1 MFRYPPLVVLPPAV
15 PTYTFPFA
23 TLGTVNFTAMP
34 AGTSADEMRV
44 QDVAFESVLNRQS
57 NVAASKAH
65 RFALPPLEALPASI
79 NQTIALVEALLGA
92 ETVGVGP
99 GQPKVC
105 VVVAVGVVQK
115 PAPVVPVQL
124 EPLG

>member
-1 MFRYPPLVVLPPAV
+1 MFRYPPVVELPPAV

-23 TLGTVNFTAMP
+23 TLGTVNLTAMP
-34 AGTSADEMRV
+34 AGTSVDEILV
-44 QDVAFESVLNRQS
+44 QEVAVDEVVYRQS
-57 NVAASKAH
+57 RVAASKAH
-65 RFALPPLEALPASI
+65 NLALPPLDALVASI
-79 NQTIALVEALLGA
+79 AHTMAFVEALLGA

-99 GQPKVC
+99 GHPKVC
-105 VVVAVGVVQK
+105 VVFAEGVVQN